1 MYEAYEPD
9 SVVDVSFHTPL
20 PYIEWISSP
29 FPPCFAH
36 LSAIISIATI
46 EAKQKRTKTK
56 DKIC

>member
-46 EAKQKRTKTK
+46 EAKQKRG
-56 DKIC
+56 